1 MSLPLPPAGGH
12 RLSDEERGVA
22 SPALAAPT
30 TDDRQQLSL
39 AGPPGDAPGLEALT
53 LGAGGARGFRGRR
66 KGILGI
72 VGLPIALAAVC
83 ALLFLWVGTQELDSI
98 EQRLLTTDR
107 IGTAFVRHLG
117 LAFTSTVFVILIA
130 VPLGVLLT
138 RPGARAFMPPVITLA
153 NMGQAVPSIGVL
165 VLLALVWDIG
175 FWPAIVALVAYAI
188 LPVLRNTMVGL
199 QQVDANVI
207 EAGRGM
213 GMTKRAVLGRI
224 ELPLAVPVI
233 LAGVRT
239 ALVINVGTATLATF
253 VNAGGL
259 GDIINGGLVQNRQT
273 IVVVGSVL
281 TASLALFIDHLG
293 GIAETYL
300 SPKGL

>member
-1 MSLPLPPAGGH
+1 M
-12 RLSDEERGVA
+12 
-22 SPALAAPT
+22 ALV
-30 TDDRQQLSL
+30 
-39 AGPPGDAPGLEALT
+39 GPPTVDEAARATHDLSIVA
-53 LGAGGARGFRGRR
+53 GATDVFRGRR
-66 KGILGI
+66 LSLLGFI
-72 VGLPIALAAVC
+72 GLPLVLAAVC
-83 ALLFLWVGTQELDSI
+83 CVMFLWVGTLQLDNI
-98 EQRLLTTDR
+98 EQRLLNAEK
-107 IGTAFVRHLG
+107 ISVAFGRHLV

-130 VPLGVLLT
+130 VPLGILLT
-138 RPGARAFMPPVITLA
+138 RPGARAFTPPVIGLA
-153 NMGQAVPSIGVL
+153 NMGQAIPSIGVL
-165 VLLALVWDIG
+165 VLLALIWSIG

-199 QQVDANVI
+199 QQVDAFVI

-213 GMTKRAVLGRI
+213 GMTKRAVLQKI

-233 LAGVRT
+233 LAGIRT

-259 GDIINGGLVQNRQT
+259 GDIINGGLVQDRQT
-273 IVVVGSVL
+273 IVLVGSVL

-293 GIAETYL
+293 GIAESYL

>member
-1 MSLPLPPAGGH
+1 MPRVRRAP
-12 RLSDEERGVA
+12 DM
-22 SPALAAPT
+22 ALV
-30 TDDRQQLSL
+30 
-39 AGPPGDAPGLEALT
+39 GPPTVDEAARVTQDASIVA
-53 LGAGGARGFRGRR
+53 GATDVFRGRR
-66 KGILGI
+66 LSLLGFI
-72 VGLPIALAAVC
+72 GLPLVLAAMC
-83 ALLFLWVGTQELDSI
+83 AVMFLWVGTLQLDNI
-98 EQRLLTTDR
+98 EQRLLNAEK
-107 IGTAFVRHLG
+107 ISVAFGRHLV

-130 VPLGVLLT
+130 VPLGILLT
-138 RPGARAFMPPVITLA
+138 RPGARAFTPPVIGLA
-153 NMGQAVPSIGVL
+153 NMGQAIPSIGVL
-165 VLLALVWDIG
+165 VLLALIWSIG

-199 QQVDANVI
+199 QQVDAFVI

-213 GMTKRAVLGRI
+213 GMTKRAVLQKI

-233 LAGVRT
+233 LAGIRT

-259 GDIINGGLVQNRQT
+259 GDIINGGLVQDRQT
-273 IVVVGSVL
+273 IVLVGSVL

-293 GIAETYL
+293 GIAESYL